1 MRDPHGRPPR
11 RARVFRHR
19 AAVLLLCL
27 LGTLASA
34 QTPEVTRPRQ
44 PAAPMA
50 GGAGEI
56 EQLLHLFAQRSHAE
70 ARFEQSEYLS
80 ALTRPLQSRGT
91 LSYRAPDHLEQHIE
105 KPRSQL
111 LVLDHGVL
119 SMQLGRHRHSV
130 PLTDYP
136 QLAPLLDSL
145 RALLAGDLS
154 TLQQHFDLQLQGP
167 LTQWQLRLTPR
178 SSGLPDQLREIRM
191 RGDQAQVEEIQLE
204 QRDGDHSVMHIE
216 PVP

>member
-1 MRDPHGRPPR
+1 MRDPHSRPAR
-11 RARVFRHR
+11 RARISRR
-19 AAVLLLCL
+19 GAAVLLLCL
-27 LGTLASA
+27 ISTLATA
-34 QTPEVTRPRQ
+34 QPPEVNRTQAPQ
-44 PAAPMA
+44 TAAA
-50 GGAGEI
+50 DGVSELA
-56 EQLLHLFAQRSHAE
+56 QLLHLFGQRTHAE
-70 ARFEQSEYLS
+70 ARFEQSQYLA
-80 ALTRPLQSRGT
+80 ALTRPLQSTGT

-105 KPRSQL
+105 QPRSQL

-130 PLTDYP
+130 PLSDYP

-145 RALLAGDLS
+145 TALLAGDLS

-178 SSGLPDQLREIRM
+178 STDVADQLREIRM
-191 RGDQAQVEEIQLE
+191 QGDEAQVEEIQLE

-216 PVP
+216 PAP